1 MKSSFSIM
9 RDDFP
14 LLRRSIN
21 GFPVTYLDNAATTL
35 KPQVVLDAITHFYS
49 TCGANIS
56 RGMYTLAEEATV
68 QYEDARVTIADFI
81 GAMPEEIVF
90 THGAT
95 DGINTIATSWAFD
108 AIKPGDEIVVTAM
121 EHHSN
126 LLPWQQCALKTGATL
141 KIVPLQADGT
151 LDMHAFEEMI
161 SDRTKIVS
169 VCHVSNVLGT
179 VNDIASIVS
188 KAHQVGAKVL
198 VDAAQSVGH
207 QKINVHE
214 MQADFL
220 VFSGHKIMGPTGVG
234 VLYVKKDLFDQM
246 PPCQLGGGMVKKVSY
261 EQNILLWSDMPQR
274 LEAGTP
280 AISSVIGL
288 AAAIR
293 YMQEH
298 IDVEALKIHEA
309 YLCKRLIKG
318 LIDTKKAVIY
328 GPVDQ
333 LKESGHIVS
342 FNIYGW
348 HPHDVA
354 LYCDTYGICVR
365 AGLQCAQPLA
375 EHLGIGP
382 SVRVSTF
389 AYTTEEEIDHLL
401 DVLSK

>member
-1 MKSSFSIM
+1 M
-9 RDDFP
+9 RREDFP
-14 LLRRSIN
+14 VLRRYIN
-21 GFPVTYLDNAATTL
+21 GFPLTYLDNAATTL
-35 KPQVVLDAITHFYS
+35 KPQIVLDAITNFYS

-68 QYEDARVTIADFI
+68 YYEDARATIAGFI
-81 GAMPEEIVF
+81 RAMPDEIVF

-95 DGINTIATSWAFD
+95 DGINAVASTWALNTV
-108 AIKPGDEIVVTAM
+108 KPGDDIIVTAM

-126 LLPWQQCALKTGATL
+126 LLPWQQCALKTGAVL
-141 KIVPLQADGT
+141 KIVPLLADGT
-151 LDMHAFEEMI
+151 LDMQVFEEMI
-161 SDRTKIVS
+161 GSKTKIVS

-207 QKINVHE
+207 KKINVHE
-214 MQADFL
+214 MQTDFL

-234 VLYVKKDLFDQM
+234 VLYIKKDLFDQM
-246 PPCQLGGGMVKKVSY
+246 SPYRLGGGMVKKVSCT
-261 EQNILLWSDMPQR
+261 QNILWADMPQR

-280 AISSVIGL
+280 AVSSVLGL

-298 IDVEALKIHEA
+298 IDVEALEIHEA
-309 YLCKRLIKG
+309 VLCKRLIEG
-318 LIDTKKAVIY
+318 LIDSKKAVIY
-328 GPVDQ
+328 GPIDQ
-333 LKESGHIVS
+333 LRKSGHIVS
-342 FNIYGW
+342 FNIQGW

-354 LYCDTYGICVR
+354 LYCDTFGICVR

-375 EHLGIGP
+375 EYLGIGP

-389 AYTTEEEIDHLL
+389 AYTTEQEIDRLL
-401 DVLSK
+401 DVLST

>member
-1 MKSSFSIM
+1 
-9 RDDFP
+9 

-21 GFPVTYLDNAATTL
+21 GFPLNYLDNAATTL
-35 KPQVVLDAITHFYS
+35 KPQIVLDAITNFYS
-49 TCGANIS
+49 TCGANIA
-56 RGMYTLAEEATV
+56 RGMYTLAEEATM
-68 QYEDARVTIADFI
+68 QYEDARTTIATFI
-81 GAMPEEIVF
+81 GANTQEIVF

-95 DGINTIATSWAFD
+95 DGINIIASTWAFNVL
-108 AIKPGDEIVVTAM
+108 KPGDDIIVTAM

-141 KIVPLQADGT
+141 KIIPLHADGT
-151 LDMHAFEEMI
+151 LDMKAFEGMI
-161 SDRTKIVS
+161 SPKTKIVS

-179 VNDIASIVS
+179 VNDVRAIIS

-207 QKINVHE
+207 QKIDVHD
-214 MQADFL
+214 MQVDFL

-234 VLYVKKDLFDQM
+234 VLYVQEDLFDQM
-246 PPCQLGGGMVKKVSY
+246 TPYRLGGGMVKKVSCK
-261 EQNILLWSDMPQR
+261 QDILLWADMPQR

-280 AISSVIGL
+280 AISSVLGL
-288 AAAIR
+288 AAALR
-293 YMQEH
+293 YMQEYV
-298 IDVEALKIHEA
+298 DFETLKIHEA
-309 YLCKRLIKG
+309 HLCKKLIDG

-342 FNIYGW
+342 FNIDGW

-389 AYTTEEEIDHLL
+389 AYTTEEEIDRLL
-401 DVLSK
+401 DVLSE

>member
-14 LLRRSIN
+14 LLRRTIN

-35 KPQVVLDAITHFYS
+35 KPQVVLDAITNFYS

-68 QYEDARVTIADFI
+68 QYEDARETIAGFI

-95 DGINTIATSWAFD
+95 DGINIIASWALD
-108 AIKPGDEIVVTAM
+108 IIKSGDEIVVTAM

-126 LLPWQQCALKTGATL
+126 LLPWQRCALKTGATF

-220 VFSGHKIMGPTGVG
+220 VFSGHKVMGPTGVG
-234 VLYVKKDLFDQM
+234 VLYVKKDLFNHM
-246 PPCQLGGGMVKKVSY
+246 TPCQLGGGMVKKVSY
-261 EQNILLWSDMPQR
+261 GQDTLWADMPQR

-280 AISSVIGL
+280 AISS
-288 AAAIR
+288 
-293 YMQEH
+293 
-298 IDVEALKIHEA
+298 
-309 YLCKRLIKG
+309 
-318 LIDTKKAVIY
+318 
-328 GPVDQ
+328 
-333 LKESGHIVS
+333 
-342 FNIYGW
+342 
-348 HPHDVA
+348 
-354 LYCDTYGICVR
+354 
-365 AGLQCAQPLA
+365 
-375 EHLGIGP
+375 
-382 SVRVSTF
+382 
-389 AYTTEEEIDHLL
+389 
-401 DVLSK
+401 